1 MPNRCSVPE
10 CKGSGGFKFPT
21 DPDLCIKWR
30 VAIKRLGP
38 DKSLW
43 KPGIHAVVCDKHF
56 KAEDFKEPLHKSIG
70 RTKRTLED
78 GAIPSVFP
86 FSNADKTAEEMTH
99 SIVNKGQPVRDTF
112 GMSHRGRRCAV
123 PDCTHYKRFAPGS
136 GFQFPLDPEVRQKWI
151 EAVRRYISLQ
161 LEYDGTEWEPQGSV
175 TNPAKVCA
183 AHFRKDD
190 FMVRNSTR
198 HI

>member
-1 MPNRCSVPE
+1 MPNRCCVPG
-10 CKGSGGFKFPT
+10 CGGDGGFKFPT

-70 RTKRTLED
+70 RTKRALKD

-86 FSNADKTAEEMTH
+86 FSNGDKPAEKILT
-99 SIVNKGQPVRDTF
+99 V
-112 GMSHRGRRCAV
+112 MSSNRGRRCAV

-136 GFQFPLDPEVRQKWI
+136 GFQFPSDPEVRQRWI
-151 EAVRRYISLQ
+151 EAVRRYISLH
-161 LEYDGTEWEPQGSV
+161 LVDDGTEWEPQGSV
-175 TNPAKVCA
+175 KNQAKMCA

-190 FMVRNSTR
+190 FMVRNRTR